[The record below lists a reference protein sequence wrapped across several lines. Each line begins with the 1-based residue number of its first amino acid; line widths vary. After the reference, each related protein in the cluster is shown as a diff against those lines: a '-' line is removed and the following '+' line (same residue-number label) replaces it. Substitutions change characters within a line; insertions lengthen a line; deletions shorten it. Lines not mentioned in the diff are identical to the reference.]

1 MEFECLNVAS
11 LTGFDWD
18 EGNIYKN
25 EHKHGLS
32 YKTIEEVFF
41 NEPLLVVED
50 FSHSC
55 DECRCVAFGHDNK
68 QTKIMVVFVQRNHLI
83 RVIFAR
89 EMTKK
94 EKNFYEANKNNP
106 FF

>member
-1 MEFECLNVAS
+1 MEFECLDVAS

-25 EHKHGLS
+25 EQKHGLS

-50 FSHSC
+50 FSHSR
-55 DECRCVAFGHDNK
+55 DACRCVAFGHDKK
-68 QTKIMVVFVQRNHLI
+68 QTKIMVVFVQRDNLI
-83 RVIFAR
+83 RVISAR